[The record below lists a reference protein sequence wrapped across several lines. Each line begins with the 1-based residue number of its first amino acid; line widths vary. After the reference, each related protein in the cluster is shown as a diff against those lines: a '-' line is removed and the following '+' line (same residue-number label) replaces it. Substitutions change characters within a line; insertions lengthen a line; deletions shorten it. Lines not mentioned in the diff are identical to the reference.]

1 MERFIKVLRSDAEV
15 SDDQAKLAFRFLI
28 PIVETDPTAAEAVE
42 ASRQLIQRCVP
53 SEDSPLASVL
63 DWWFVA
69 TTGESSANKGAHRL
83 PDSLDESVRLP
94 MEATM
99 RLNSTLPAAEWLDKK
114 RLLGS
119 QLRGLDDALNLD
131 HYGAVKLGG
140 ERVAWA
146 WLEEQLRPSVQLL
159 KSNQRATT
167 VEADRSDFE
176 KRMRENDIDRNSHR
190 WKEMVNRYTEAV
202 GAVNRAVELQH
213 SVEPWVPRGVP
224 EVLAE
229 LPSDLTLTVGQLAT
243 ALLRPLLTA
252 NAASRVDRQE
262 VAQRLEEAARA
273 ADGPGR
279 YRLARIAFAWWQETG
294 QRVPSLAGLLERHQ
308 ALREAVSS
316 LERRHDADTSEVQ
329 IHVMDDDIAAAEAAV
344 EGLRTEVDRRER
356 IQRTRRQYDGLEQK
370 LREAGLQDD
379 SDWQHRLHEFEG
391 RLQGLDSGLD
401 DSDPQELVREIAAAQ
416 RQLNAQL
423 DEMLQ
428 ERLDDL
434 EHLVDLLA
442 AFRAAD
448 SMLFDWRRRIREI
461 QSEPGGRGANDLK
474 RELEAEAERLRLENR
489 AGLEERLSEIGRI
502 LEEEANE
509 FSETHRGSFD
519 NRHSEIDSLLHEVT
533 LDDDDLIDARK
544 RVEALRAELDEHRLH
559 RWHASDG
566 EASLVQHLVAY
577 CTGDLDFD
585 HTDIRRLHV
594 AVKTKP
600 FVILAGLTGSGK
612 SSLTR
617 LYAQALGADS
627 ANGGFRRV
635 AVRPDWIDQS
645 EVLGFVNPVSR
656 RFVPGWLAE
665 TVRRCESRPDR
676 LHFVLLDEMNLAPVE
691 QYLAE
696 LLSAMEE
703 ARSGS
708 HEVWLPLYA
717 RGEEPENRDE
727 WPHEL
732 RYPENLVVVGT
743 VNVDETTRP
752 LSERV
757 IDRANVLHL
766 SVGVSDAHHGA
777 NGESETPWHVDFGE
791 WRKICESEPSDAHH
805 EFLVDVAGIL
815 RSAGVGVGLR
825 AHVELERFIANA
837 VGVIDSVS
845 ALDWGIVQRIIPRI
859 RGFKASMT
867 AALEELLAEFEALD
881 ATESAAIVRRW
892 LDEGVSDDEYLDGTD
907 PKLTLARAWGRDD
920 DR

>member
-1 MERFIKVLRSDAEV
+1 MERFIKVLRSDEEV

-28 PIVETDPTAAEAVE
+28 PVVETDPTAADAID
-42 ASRQLIQRCVP
+42 ASRSIISRCVP
-53 SEDSPLASVL
+53 SEESPLAAVL

-69 TTGESSANKGAHRL
+69 TTGEPSANGGAYRL
-83 PDSLDESVRLP
+83 PESLDESVRLP
-94 MEATM
+94 MEATI
-99 RLNSTLPAAEWLDKK
+99 RLGSRLPAAEWLDKR
-114 RLLGS
+114 RLLDS

-140 ERVAWA
+140 ERPAWA
-146 WLEEQLRPSVQLL
+146 WLEEQLRPAAQHLR
-159 KSNQRATT
+159 SNRKAAAA
-167 VEADRSDFE
+167 EADRSDFE
-176 KRMRENDIDRNSHR
+176 QRMRDNGIDRNSRR
-190 WKEMVNRYTEAV
+190 WKEMLKRYEEAL
-202 GAVNRAVELQH
+202 GFVNRAVELQH
-213 SVEPWVPRGVP
+213 RVEPWVPRGVP
-224 EVLAE
+224 DVLSE
-229 LPSDLTLTVGQLAT
+229 LPGDLTLTVGQLAT
-243 ALLRPLLTA
+243 ALLRPLLAA
-252 NAASRVDRQE
+252 NAASPVDRQE
-262 VAQRLEEAARA
+262 VARRLEEAARG

-294 QRVPSLAGLLERHQ
+294 QQVPSLADLLERDR
-308 ALREAVSS
+308 ALRDAVSS
-316 LERRHDADTSEVQ
+316 LEQQSADISDVQ
-329 IHVMDDDIAAAEAAV
+329 LHVMEDDIAAAEAAV
-344 EGLRTEVDRRER
+344 AGLRAEIDRRER
-356 IQRTRRQYDGLEQK
+356 TQRTRRQFDGLVQK

-379 SDWQHRLHEFEG
+379 PDWRQIVQGFEDRLESLG
-391 RLQGLDSGLD
+391 SGPGA
-401 DSDPQELVREIAAAQ
+401 DPQELARETAAAQ
-416 RQLNAQL
+416 RRLNAQL

-428 ERLDDL
+428 ERLEDL
-434 EHLVDLLA
+434 EDLVKTLA
-442 AFRAAD
+442 AFGAAD

-461 QSEPGGRGANDLK
+461 QSKPGGRGANDLK
-474 RELEAEAERLRLENR
+474 QELEAEVERLRGEIR
-489 AGLEERLSEIGRI
+489 TQLEERLADIDRI
-502 LEEEANE
+502 LEDEADE
-509 FSETHRGSFD
+509 FSDTDRGRFY
-519 NRHSEIDSLLHEVT
+519 NRHSEIDSLLHEAT
-533 LDDDDLIDARK
+533 MGDDDLIDAR
-544 RVEALRAELDEHRLH
+544 RDAEALRTGLDEHRIYK
-559 RWHASDG
+559 WQASDG
-566 EASLVQHLVAY
+566 EDTLVSHLVAY

-585 HTDIRRLHV
+585 DTDIRRLHV

-617 LYAQALGADS
+617 LYAQALGANS

-645 EVLGFVNPVSR
+645 EVLGFVNPVSQ

-665 TVRRCESRPDR
+665 TVRKCERRPDR

-708 HEVWLPLYA
+708 DDVWLPLYG

-732 RYPENLVVVGT
+732 RYPDNLVIVGT

-777 NGESETPWHVDFGE
+777 NGTPEAPWHVDFGE
-791 WRKICESEPSDAHH
+791 WREICTSEPSDAHH
-805 EFLVDVAGIL
+805 EFLVDIAGIL

-825 AHVELERFIANA
+825 AHVELERFVANA
-837 VGVIDSVS
+837 VGVIAPES
-845 ALDWGIVQRIIPRI
+845 ALDWGIVQRIIPKI
-859 RGFKASMT
+859 RGFKAPLT
-867 AALEELLAEFEALD
+867 DALKGLLKEFEALD
-881 ATESAAIVRRW
+881 AVESGAIVRRW
-892 LDEGVSDDEYLDGTD
+892 LDDGVSDDEYLDGTD
-907 PKLTLARAWGRDD
+907 PRLTLARAWERDE